1 MRNTLNLLRGALTLD
16 MKTFEELKASP
27 DVFRKGFTF
36 LLVVGLFV
44 GLILGL
50 AGIVQGLLSNPATEI
65 ANVRQ
70 QMEQIFSSMMPAEAS
85 GQFTENFRLGFRIAE
100 RIVRE
105 MKTPLPRPVGVIFQN
120 IGIIVSYPF
129 GWLGS
134 LLFYGVIVHI
144 IAKLFGGRGTIGQ
157 MLGLTSLSVAP
168 HLLDALNFI
177 PCLNLLTGLIALIW
191 GAVVYVK
198 ATATAQEMTT
208 GKATLVV
215 FTPVLIGVALFFCS
229 LATLGVMIAA
239 SGGQ

>member
-1 MRNTLNLLRGALTLD
+1 MKDTMNLLRGALTLD
-16 MKTFEELKASP
+16 TKTFDELKASP

-36 LLVVGLFV
+36 LLVVGLIV

-50 AGIVQGLLSNPATEI
+50 AGIVQGLLGNPATEI

-70 QMEQIFSSMMPAEAS
+70 QMEQIFSSMMPANAA

-129 GWLGS
+129 GWFGS

-144 IAKLFGGRGTIGQ
+144 IAKLMGGRGTIAQ

-168 HLLDALNFI
+168 HMLEALNFI
-177 PCLNLLTGLIALIW
+177 PCLNVLTGLVALIW

-198 ATATAQEMTT
+198 ATATAQELTM
-208 GKATLVV
+208 GKATFAAFAPILAGLV
-215 FTPVLIGVALFFCS
+215 LFFCS
-229 LATLGVMIAA
+229 IATLGVMIAA
-239 SGGQ
+239 SSR